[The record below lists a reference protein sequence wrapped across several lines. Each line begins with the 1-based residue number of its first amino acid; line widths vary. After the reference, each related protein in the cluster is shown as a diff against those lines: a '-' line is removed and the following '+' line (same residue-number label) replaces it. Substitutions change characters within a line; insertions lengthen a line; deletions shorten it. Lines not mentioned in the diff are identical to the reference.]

1 MPERAPDW
9 FRLHEWE
16 VEVLANELI
25 HVETEDIKHV
35 EPKVMAVLACLAA
48 KAGTPVTRE
57 ALMATVW
64 PEVVV
69 SEDALNRAVSKL
81 RRALG
86 DDPAAPRFIET
97 IPTVGYRLV
106 APVEP
111 IVEVTPTSKSNVWKL
126 AIGLSLALALVQ
138 LAVAQLGGGSEAT
151 PTMRPLTRAAGA
163 EIHPALAPDGQRVA
177 YAALPRGGDSYDLA
191 VQSLDAD
198 ASLRLTD
205 DPASDV
211 HPVWHRDADGL
222 WFLRC
227 AEPLVCTVWEVAA
240 TGGTPRRLTEAP
252 VGRWGLAAADGALV
266 ALVRDSL
273 TEPYRLAAIDPATG
287 MPQRLTDPPAG
298 TLGDLYPTASPD
310 GRTVAFVRHDAQ
322 GEEDLFLLD
331 LEVGM
336 PRRLTTDGRG
346 IRGHAWTPD
355 GSAIV
360 YVANRDGAEALWR
373 VAIDGSPPTRLPVA
387 VAGRWRSPTLA
398 AGRLVLAA
406 QQIEVDLLAWDA
418 ETGWQPRVASTA
430 EDTGPSLSSEGRLAF
445 VSTRS
450 GAPEV
455 YVAEDAQVAEGLP
468 GADDTAPRRLTE
480 FGGPLVGAVRWSP
493 DGQRLAFEAQV
504 EQQASVYVL
513 EAEGGVPRALTD
525 AAGYDVGPRWST
537 NGRFVYVASNRP
549 DPTTVE
555 TLEAWALWRVPVDG
569 GTPER
574 LGPLGSYVGEA
585 LPASPVLPD
594 GALVYMRQAE
604 PGLWLRPSRTTP
616 EEQVLADL
624 ARQDWGNWSVVS
636 AATDPAIVY
645 PRRTDDGV
653 EIRRLRLADRA
664 DTLLT
669 TLDALPGRIQ
679 ALAVSP
685 DGQRLVAAQTVRAES
700 DLVLVEPIE

>member
-16 VEVLANELI
+16 VDVLANELI
-25 HVETEDIKHV
+25 HIETEDIKHV

-48 KAGTPVTRE
+48 EAGTPVTPVTRE
-57 ALMATVW
+57 ALMAAVW

-86 DDPAAPRFIET
+86 DDPAAPRFVET

-111 IVEVTPTSKSNVWKL
+111 IVEVAPTSKSNVWKL

-138 LAVAQLGGGSEAT
+138 LEVAQLGGGSEAT
-151 PTMRPLTRAAGA
+151 PSVRPLTRAAGA
-163 EIHPALAPDGQRVA
+163 EIHPALASDGQRVA

-211 HPVWHRDADGL
+211 HPVWHRDADAL

-240 TGGTPRRLTEAP
+240 TGGSPRRLADAP
-252 VGRWGLAAADGALV
+252 VGRWGLAAADSVLV

-273 TEPYRLAAIDPATG
+273 TGPYRLAAIDPATG
-287 MPQRLTDPPAG
+287 TWQRLTEPPAG

-331 LEVGM
+331 LDGGA
-336 PRRLTTDGRG
+336 PRRLTTDGHG
-346 IRGHAWTPD
+346 IRGHAWTPGGD
-355 GSAIV
+355 ALV
-360 YVANRDGAEALWR
+360 YVANRNGAEALWR
-373 VAIDGSPPTRLPVA
+373 VALDGSTPARLPVA

-406 QQIEVDLLAWDA
+406 QQIEVDLLAWSA
-418 ETGWQPRVASTA
+418 ETGWQPRVTSTA
-430 EDTGPSLSSEGRLAF
+430 EDTAPALAPGGRLAF

-455 YVAEDAQVAEGLP
+455 YIAEDVHVTE
-468 GADDTAPRRLTE
+468 DTAPRRLTE
-480 FGGPLVGAVRWSP
+480 FGGPLVGAVRWSL
-493 DGQRLAFEAQV
+493 DEQRLAFEAQV
-504 EQQASVYVL
+504 EQRASVYVL
-513 EAEGGVPRALTD
+513 DAEGGVPHALTD
-525 AAGYDVGPRWST
+525 AAGYDVGPRWSAD
-537 NGRFVYVASNRP
+537 GRFVYVGSNRP
-549 DPTTVE
+549 DPMTVDS
-555 TLEAWALWRVPVDG
+555 LAAWALWRVAIEG
-569 GTPER
+569 GELMR
-574 LGPLGSYVGEA
+574 VGPLGSYVGEA
-585 LPASPVLPD
+585 LPVSPALPD

-604 PGLWLRPSRTTP
+604 PGLWLRPSRTAP

-624 ARQDWGNWSVVS
+624 ARQDWGNWSVVN

-653 EIRRLRLADRA
+653 EIRRLRLADRSDA
-664 DTLLT
+664 LLT

-679 ALAVSP
+679 ALAASP
-685 DGQRLVAAQTVRAES
+685 DGQRLVAAQTIRAES